1 MQMKKKIIFLC
12 LVLFGFMANSQQ
24 IFLEK
29 VNIEYAKTVSVW
41 PLMKEIEPEW
51 FERSKDRMPK
61 ETISYFNFTGD
72 GNKSLYKRIKEPEI
86 PKGMWFQPFADNNII
101 FNDYAAGTTTSQKPI
116 FEETYLVQDSLLK
129 IKWKITADTR
139 NIAGFECRKAI
150 GILFDTVAVFAFYT
164 DEIMVSGG
172 PEGING
178 LPGMILGAGIP
189 RLHTTWFATKV
200 KLLDDTE
207 VKSIIPAAK
216 GKKTDRIKMI
226 SSLNKA
232 MKNWEDWG
240 KKMIL
245 AFMI

>member
-1 MQMKKKIIFLC
+1 MKKQIIFLN
-12 LVLFGFMANSQQ
+12 LILFGFIANSQQ
-24 IFLEK
+24 LFLEK
-29 VNIEYAKTVSVW
+29 VNIEYAKTVAVW

-61 ETISYFNFTGD
+61 QTLSYFNFSSD
-72 GNKSLYKRIKEPEI
+72 GTRSLYKRTKEPEI

-101 FNDYAAGTTTSQKPI
+101 FNDYTAGTTTSQKPI
-116 FEETYLVQDSLLK
+116 FEETYLIQDSLLK

-150 GILFDTVAVFAFYT
+150 GVLFDTIAVFAFYT

-178 LPGMILGAGIP
+178 LPGMILGVGIP

-200 KLLDDTE
+200 SILNDGE
-207 VKSIIPAAK
+207 IKSITPAVK
-216 GKKTDRIKMI
+216 GKKTTRSAMMG
-226 SSLNKA
+226 SLNKA
-232 MKNWEDWG
+232 LKEWEEWG
-240 KKMIL
+240 QKMIL
-245 AFMI
+245 AFVI